1 MVVNWGDGS
10 TPQTLAVTNLTMNG
24 SPDGVVFTIN
34 ASHDYVEEGVYSY
47 TVTVDDDGGST
58 TTFIGSAIIA
68 DAALTASATQP
79 TVDTTEATIFPV
91 PVFAPPL
98 FIGPVG
104 SFTDANPAPPTG
116 SSTIADFTATI
127 DWGDGT
133 PMTAGVIS
141 QPGGP
146 GTAYIVSGSH
156 TYADSGQTTGT
167 GDIGLYTIQV
177 FVVDDGGSK
186 LTITNTAN
194 VADNSIPL
202 TGSLN
207 PASDSGLFTGTP
219 DTTNVTQPN
228 FTGTSEAALD
238 RHIVGHPAPQRDA
251 LHHRS
256 GRGGQQRLLEH
267 HLRPAAG

>member
-1 MVVNWGDGS
+1 
-10 TPQTLAVTNLTMNG
+10 
-24 SPDGVVFTIN
+24 
-34 ASHDYVEEGVYSY
+34 
-47 TVTVDDDGGST
+47 
-58 TTFIGSAIIA
+58 
-68 DAALTASATQP
+68 
-79 TVDTTEATIFPV
+79 
-91 PVFAPPL
+91 
-98 FIGPVG
+98 
-104 SFTDANPAPPTG
+104 
-116 SSTIADFTATI
+116 
-127 DWGDGT
+127 
-133 PMTAGVIS
+133 MTAGMIS
-141 QPGGP
+141 QPSGP
-146 GTAYIVSGSH
+146 GAAYIVSGSH

-167 GDIGLYTIQV
+167 GDIRLYTIQV

-207 PASDSGLFTGTP
+207 PASDSGLSTGTP

-228 FTGTSEAALD
+228 FTGTSKALRPSHYD
-238 RHIVGHPAPQRDA
+238 HPAPQRDA